1 MLSAD
6 FSNYNMLTLDS
17 IETTMEGLDLAIN
30 NDNYEQTTDTRTATF
45 TLSSSTSSSLSSS
58 LSNLPLTDVPT
69 RPSFSTVLFEDHEL
83 KHSQSLTL
91 ECQRRR
97 PVIEDPYKVTP
108 NLEVLNDW
116 MIVS

>member
-1 MLSAD
+1 
-6 FSNYNMLTLDS
+6 MLTLDS
-17 IETTMEGLDLAIN
+17 IRTTMEELDLAIN

-58 LSNLPLTDVPT
+58 LSILPLTPLNDVSA
-69 RPSFSTVLFEDHEL
+69 RHSFSTVLFENHEL

-97 PVIEDPYKVTP
+97 PIIEDPYKVTP